1 MSHHSSFLHHV
12 RMCLSIQVSLDTS
25 LAKSRP
31 SLRRSVR
38 GVCEK
43 GAPTAPHKSP
53 RKFPHKSPRNSPCN
67 APRNAPCNAPRNS
80 PHKSPRNSP
89 RGASIKSLA
98 QVSRTSLSHKSLGSL
113 PPPPIQAGVSF
124 GRCSFVLHLS
134 PRKRHEVTLRLLPQV
149 KNARP
154 KSSVQVSDVPG
165 RNRHVS

>member
-1 MSHHSSFLHHV
+1 
-12 RMCLSIQVSLDTS
+12 MCLSIQVSLDTS
-25 LAKSRP
+25 RAKSRP

-53 RKFPHKSPRNSPCN
+53 RKF
-67 APRNAPCNAPRNS
+67 

-134 PRKRHEVTLRLLPQV
+134 PRKRHEATLSPRKRHEATLRLLPQV

-165 RNRHVS
+165 RKR